1 MSAVLKLF
9 RSAEKKK
16 KGNASP
22 GAAVKEIGMPT
33 LVSHNFSGKVNSD
46 GTIEG
51 IPESW
56 KQRLKL
62 MITNEEALSPQN
74 TEKAAEILKWIESR
88 DRDKSD
94 EFMRVNSESPPSSI
108 VSGSETNSG
117 ASFVSYIGEINEV
130 KEEEK
135 REDVTRNTDHEVTSD
150 LDNSVVNS
158 PSHAVC
164 DNELPTLRRKKK
176 DNHTTRQ
183 GPRVTRNLSDEQVI
197 AEMQDCVTLGSPW
210 EHYRKDA
217 DLGSGAA
224 GVVSLGTHKTTGE
237 KVAIKDID
245 LNKQTKKDLI
255 LMEIKVMKELH
266 HPNLVNFKEAF
277 MVEMHLFVVMEYME
291 GGPLTDVVTETVV
304 KEPLIAMV
312 CHESLKGINYLHS
325 KSILHRDIKSDNVL
339 LGMDGKVKITDFGFC
354 ANIQE
359 NEQRHTMVGTPYWMA
374 PEVVNR
380 KHYGK
385 KVDIWSLGIMA
396 LEMKD
401 GEPPYLQEAPLRA
414 LWLIAQEGKPKIEGR
429 DKMSPEFQDFVDK
442 CLEVDVDK
450 RWTAEQLL
458 SHQFIE
464 KAAESRRIVPLIKA
478 AKEQLDKL

>member
-16 KGNASP
+16 KNGNHYLDIS
-22 GAAVKEIGMPT
+22 EIGMPT
-33 LVSHNFSGKVNSD
+33 QVTHNFSGKMNAD
-46 GTIEG
+46 GTIDG

-62 MITNEEALSPQN
+62 MITSEEAENPDN
-74 TEKAAEILKWIESR
+74 TEKAAELFKWIDTRGREVSE
-88 DRDKSD
+88 
-94 EFMRVNSESPPSSI
+94 EFMRVNSEDSPSNSL
-108 VSGSETNSG
+108 VSDSEPPNTNSDV
-117 ASFVSYIGEINEV
+117 SFVSCT
-130 KEEEK
+130 
-135 REDVTRNTDHEVTSD
+135 EDDSRDISLPSVDKSGDNI
-150 LDNSVVNS
+150 DNSVVDNKVVNEVS
-158 PSHAVC
+158 KAVC
-164 DNELPTLRRKKK
+164 DNDLPTLRRKNKERG
-176 DNHTTRQ
+176 TRQ
-183 GPRVTRNLSDEQVI
+183 GPRVTRNLTDEQILSQLTDCCVI
-197 AEMQDCVTLGSPW
+197 GDPW
-210 EHYRKDA
+210 IDYDKDQEVGA
-217 DLGSGAA
+217 GAA
-224 GVVSLGTHKTTGE
+224 GVVSLAQHKETGD

-266 HPNLVNFKEAF
+266 HPNLVNFIEAYL
-277 MVEMHLFVVMEYME
+277 VEMHLFVVMEYME
-291 GGPLTDVVTETVV
+291 GGPLTDVVTETVM
-304 KEPLIAMV
+304 KEPLISMV
-312 CHESLKGINYLHS
+312 CMEVVKGIHYLHS
-325 KSILHRDIKSDNVL
+325 KSILHRDIKSDNIL

-401 GEPPYLQEAPLRA
+401 GEPPYLKEAPLRA
-414 LWLIAQEGKPKIEGR
+414 LWLIAQEGKPKIEGK
-429 DKMSPEFQDFVDK
+429 DQMSPEFQDFVDK
-442 CLEVDVDK
+442 CLEVEVEK

-458 SHQFIE
+458 SHPFLAKTCE
-464 KAAESRRIVPLIKA
+464 PRKIVPLIKA
-478 AKEQLDKL
+478 AKQQLDKQ

>member
-1 MSAVLKLF
+1 M
-9 RSAEKKK
+9 
-16 KGNASP
+16 G
-22 GAAVKEIGMPT
+22 
-33 LVSHNFSGKVNSD
+33 
-46 GTIEG
+46 
-51 IPESW
+51 
-56 KQRLKL
+56 
-62 MITNEEALSPQN
+62 
-74 TEKAAEILKWIESR
+74 IESR
-88 DRDKSD
+88 EGQSE

-108 VSGSETNSG
+108 VSESETNSG
-117 ASFVSYIGEINEV
+117 ASFVSYVGDIQEVGEIHDEV
-130 KEEEK
+130 EN
-135 REDVTRNTDHEVTSD
+135 NTDNAQPHS
-150 LDNSVVNS
+150 LDNSVVNE
-158 PSHAVC
+158 PSQAIC

-183 GPRVTRNLSDEQVI
+183 GPRVTRNLSEEQI
-197 AEMQDCVTLGSPW
+197 LSELQDCCRISSPW
-210 EHYRKDA
+210 EFYKKDVENPV
-217 DLGSGAA
+217 LGAGAA
-224 GVVSLGTHKTTGE
+224 GIVSLATHKETGE
-237 KVAIKDID
+237 KVAVKDID
-245 LNKQTKKDLI
+245 LTKQTKKDLI
-255 LMEIKVMKELH
+255 LMEIKVMKELN

-291 GGPLTDVVTETVV
+291 GGPLTDVVTECVL

-312 CHESLKGINYLHS
+312 SDEVLKGIHYLHS
-325 KSILHRDIKSDNVL
+325 KNILHRDIKSDNIL
-339 LGMDGKVKITDFGFC
+339 LGIDGKVKITDFGFC

-401 GEPPYLQEAPLRA
+401 GEPPYLKEAPLRA
-414 LWLIAQEGKPKIEGR
+414 LWLIAQEGKPKIEGLEQMTVEFR
-429 DKMSPEFQDFVDK
+429 DFLDK

-458 SHQFIE
+458 DHDFLK
-464 KAAESRRIVPLIKA
+464 KASAPKKIVPLIKA